1 MAGEEVEAM
10 ILPSDGPECRH
21 LKPNKVARSM
31 RAARRF
37 FLPGWGCVG
46 VVEPF
51 ARGALGI
58 IRRWA
63 MQTSLIIESNGSG
76 KEKLEDLLGLGWV
89 VASVTPNHGKSY
101 NDFLVILEK

>member
-1 MAGEEVEAM
+1 
-10 ILPSDGPECRH
+10 
-21 LKPNKVARSM
+21 
-31 RAARRF
+31 
-37 FLPGWGCVG
+37 
-46 VVEPF
+46 
-51 ARGALGI
+51 
-58 IRRWA
+58 